1 MQRTLRTRRLPAR
14 GARRGEVALLT
25 GFADP
30 DYGWVRCGAASLLGA
45 DLVARQV
52 PAAVRTEPL
61 GDAADGILLTVS
73 YLDRRGVAGGFAL
86 LVHQDDPAGI
96 VAAQQAITRWRA
108 LLRSRRLLV
117 ADVPALCW
125 GGRRALRM
133 IREQGPAVSL
143 GRPVGGTD
151 VSSVGDLD
159 RVPEDAT
166 LVLPA
171 HGATLAERAEIAA
184 RGIRVIDATCPLVAA
199 AQTDAA
205 ARAADS
211 DLVVVIGDAEHA
223 ATRVLAEHAGDSTVV
238 IGSPEEVTGLASP
251 WSSRVSF
258 VIEPGLSAERAM
270 PVLRALR
277 TRFPRLHGHHLDALC
292 DATSDRE
299 QTIASVAAASE
310 LVLVLTSDEQEA
322 RRITDLA
329 AARVRVVA
337 RLSDLDPSAL
347 NDVTVV
353 GLVTGLSCDPALSRE
368 VIAAIS
374 GLGPLSVRRRG
385 SHTRGYPTDE
395 PAPQP
400 DTEAHSGLG

>member
-25 GFADP
+25 GFTDP
-30 DYGWVRCGAASLLGA
+30 EYGWVRCDAAPLLAA
-45 DLVARQV
+45 DLAARQV
-52 PAAVRTEPL
+52 PAAVRTAAL
-61 GDAADGILLTVS
+61 DGAADGILFTVS

-86 LVHQDDPAGI
+86 MAHQDDAARI
-96 VAAQQAITRWRA
+96 VAAQEAATRWRA

-125 GGRRALRM
+125 GGRRALRL
-133 IREQGPAVSL
+133 IKEPAVSL
-143 GRPVGGTD
+143 GQPAGAAEMA
-151 VSSVGDLD
+151 SVADLD
-159 RVPEDAT
+159 LMPDDAT
-166 LVLPA
+166 IALPA
-171 HGATLAERAEIAA
+171 HGATLAARAEIAA

-199 AQTDAA
+199 AQADAA

-223 ATRVLAEHAGDSTVV
+223 ATSVLAEHAGDSAV
-238 IGSPEEVTGLASP
+238 IVSCPEEVAGLACR

-258 VIEPGLSAERAM
+258 VIEPGMSAERAM

-277 TRFPRLHGHHLDALC
+277 ARFPRLHGHHLDALC

-310 LVLVLTSDEQEA
+310 LVLVLGADE
-322 RRITDLA
+322 RITGTP
-329 AARVRVVA
+329 VRVIT
-337 RLSDLDPSAL
+337 RLSDLDPSLL

-353 GLVTGLSCDPALSRE
+353 GLVTGLSADPALSRE
-368 VIAAIS
+368 VIASVS

-385 SHTRGYPTDE
+385 TRTRGYPVHE
-395 PAPQP
+395 PASPSDTVRSVP
-400 DTEAHSGLG
+400 DSG

>member
-1 MQRTLRTRRLPAR
+1 MQRTLRTRRLPAQ

-30 DYGWVRCGAASLLGA
+30 EYGWVRCDAAAALAA
-45 DLVARQV
+45 DLAARQV
-52 PAAVRTEPL
+52 PATVRTSPL
-61 GDAADGILLTVS
+61 GEAANGILLTVS
-73 YLDRRGVAGGFAL
+73 YVDRRGVAGGFAL
-86 LVHQDDPAGI
+86 MAHQDDPAGI
-96 VAAQQAITRWRA
+96 VAAQQAVTRWRT

-133 IREQGPAVSL
+133 IREQGPVVSL
-143 GRPVGGTD
+143 GLPVGAAD

-159 RVPEDAT
+159 RVPEGAT
-166 LVLPA
+166 IVLPA
-171 HGATLAERAEIAA
+171 HGATLAARAEIAA
-184 RGIRVIDATCPLVAA
+184 RGIRVVDATCPLVAA

-211 DLVVVIGDAEHA
+211 DLVVVIGDASHA
-223 ATRVLAEHAGDSTVV
+223 ATLVLAEHAGDAAVV
-238 IGSPEEVTGLASP
+238 IGDPEAVARLASP
-251 WSSRVSF
+251 LSSRVSF

-277 TRFPRLHGHHLDALC
+277 ARFPRLHGHHLDALC

-310 LVLVLTSDEQEA
+310 LVLMLTADEREA
-322 RRITDLA
+322 RQITDTP
-329 AARVRVVA
+329 VRVIS
-337 RLSDLDPSAL
+337 RLSDLDLSAL
-347 NDVTVV
+347 NDVTIV

-368 VIAAIS
+368 VTAAIS

-385 SHTRGYPTDE
+385 VRTRGYPTEE
-395 PAPQP
+395 PASQS
-400 DTEAHSGLG
+400 DTVNSAP